1 LGGYAAFTRGVALR
15 EAGDLTDAI
24 AIFFLARETGADTA
38 KCYDCMGLCYASAG
52 NVDDAPEA
60 EAAACFARAIEMFD
74 LAILRRCET
83 TIFLPSIS

>member
-1 LGGYAAFTRGVALR
+1 MDTRRSLEGSRCERQATSQTQSR
-15 EAGDLTDAI
+15 SSSE
-24 AIFFLARETGADTA
+24 ETGADTA

-52 NVDDAPEA
+52 NIDDAPEA